1 MFYFFFFFCTGNSS
15 SSEKMDQLQ
24 LPEGF
29 RPDYKPKYV
38 FYILKKTLVS
48 SQNDKV
54 KIVCDLCKLWA
65 Q

>member
-1 MFYFFFFFCTGNSS
+1 MNNQCFISFFFCTGNSS

-38 FYILKKTLVS
+38 FYILKKTLKFPLKMIS
-48 SQNDKV
+48 ENSM
-54 KIVCDLCKLWA
+54 
-65 Q
+65 